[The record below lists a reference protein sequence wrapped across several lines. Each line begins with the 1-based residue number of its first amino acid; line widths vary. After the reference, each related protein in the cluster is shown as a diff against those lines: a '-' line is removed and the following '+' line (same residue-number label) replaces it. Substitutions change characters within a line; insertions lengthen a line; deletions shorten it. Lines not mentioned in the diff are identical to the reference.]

1 MLEKEIAA
9 GNVRDSDP
17 EVLTLA
23 IVGLC
28 STIANWY
35 EPAGR
40 LSPEEVKKV
49 YLGLVTRGLLPLPE
63 DIPEPGRPSVRSY
76 QQSPRPPE

>member
-1 MLEKEIAA
+1 
-9 GNVRDSDP
+9 VRDSNP

-28 STIANWY
+28 STIASWY

-49 YLGLVTRGLLPLPE
+49 YLGLVTRGLLPLPQ
-63 DIPEPGRPSVRSY
+63 DLHEPGQPSDRSY
-76 QQSPRPPE
+76 QQSPRSCE